1 MGPPLFEP
9 TFVEPT
15 LTTTTLLALSAPVG
29 PAAQQPGALLFQSA
43 LAIIAQRP

>member
-9 TFVEPT
+9 TLVESA
-15 LTTTTLLALSAPVG
+15 LATTTLLALSAPVG
-29 PAAQQPGALLFQSA
+29 PATQQPGALLFQSA